1 LHSVWWAELIEG
13 MWLVHLALGLTALY
27 AAIVTAMYVGQTWL
41 LFPTALARIAR
52 VQTAASTQRLE
63 VQTSDGEN
71 LIGMRIRGTA
81 SGRPTLLGFGG
92 NAWNAKVT
100 ALTLHNL
107 LPDHDVVAFHYRG
120 YVPSSGRP
128 SAQALLS
135 DSLVVFDYLRQAL
148 AHERIVLVGFSI
160 GSGVAAYLAR
170 HRPVAGLILVT
181 PFDSLE
187 TLARDLYWWTP
198 VGLLLRH
205 RMPTIEFVRGSI
217 APTALILAERDAV
230 VPARRSTPLRPA
242 IKNLVFERT
251 VDAGHN
257 DIYDHPAFAAAM
269 RDALAKIEAV

>member
-1 LHSVWWAELIEG
+1 MWA
-13 MWLVHLALGLTALY
+13 VHLALSLMALY
-27 AAIVTAMYVGQTWL
+27 AAIIAGMYLAQTWL

-52 VQTAASTQRLE
+52 VQTPAATQRLE
-63 VQTSDGEN
+63 VQTSDGES
-71 LIGMRIRGTA
+71 LIGVRIRGTA

-92 NAWNAKVT
+92 NAWNAKVI

-120 YVPSSGRP
+120 YAPSSGRP

-135 DSLVVFDYLRQAL
+135 DSLLVFDCLRQAL

-170 HRPVAGLILVT
+170 HRPAAGLILVT

-187 TLARDLYWWTP
+187 TLARDLYWWAP

-217 APTALILAERDAV
+217 VPTALILAEHDAV
-230 VPARRSTPLRPA
+230 VPARRSASLRPA
-242 IKNLVFERT
+242 IKRLVFERT

-257 DIYDHPAFAAAM
+257 DIYDHPVFAAAI
-269 RDALAKIEAV
+269 REALAKIEAA